1 MNRLQDIKKFMSTE
15 LKEAGIAH
23 LFLRRCLRIGDAGFH
38 NILEVDESC
47 SLKQKVAGIDL
58 EEFNSKSG
66 DSKDNYELLDNLVNK
81 HSNDPMKVLKSYL
94 QYRGI
99 TFADSAKCVQAIE
112 RDELEKMFEEVK
124 KKYLLKFI

>member
-1 MNRLQDIKKFMSTE
+1 MSTE

-38 NILEVDESC
+38 NILQVDESC

-66 DSKDNYELLDNLVNK
+66 DSKDNYELLENLVNK

-94 QYRGI
+94 QFRGI
-99 TFADSAKCVQAIE
+99 TFADSAKCVKAIE

-124 KKYLLKFI
+124 KRYLLKFIQKLV